1 MKVPQIPHY
10 VPEQEII
17 RTEIKFL
24 LRKGVIVGASIVS
37 DDFVSTVFTKTKKSS
52 IFILND
58 FVVYKY
64 FNMES
69 FLDVFRIIKKR

>member
-37 DDFVSTVFTKTKKSS
+37 DDFASTVFTKIKKSS
-52 IFILND
+52 TFILND
-58 FVVYKY
+58 FVVYKNLIWNH
-64 FNMES
+64 FWMS
-69 FLDVFRIIKKR
+69 SK